1 MVFPMF
7 ALQTPTAYISQLS
20 EPSQAEGILQYLHV
34 QVYITYSAYWAE
46 EFQIS
51 YLR

>member
-34 QVYITYSAYWAE
+34 QLYITYNATEQNNSK
-46 EFQIS
+46 
-51 YLR
+51 LVT